1 MDEYEV
7 IKRLKEHL
15 QAKKQEYGC
24 IRGIDKN
31 YCLHYVM
38 DFLLISQD
46 KAEEFLA
53 KNIPMVATP

>member
-7 IKRLKEHL
+7 IQRLNEHL
-15 QAKKQEYGC
+15 KAKKQANGYVREL
-24 IRGIDKN
+24 DKN

-38 DFLLISQD
+38 DFLLIPRD